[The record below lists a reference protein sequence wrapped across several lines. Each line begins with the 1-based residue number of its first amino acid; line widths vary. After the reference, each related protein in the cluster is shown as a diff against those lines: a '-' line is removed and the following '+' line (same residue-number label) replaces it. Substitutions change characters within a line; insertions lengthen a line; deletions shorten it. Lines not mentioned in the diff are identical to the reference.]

1 MAEFFSMGEYGFY
14 IWGSYLSALILIGAE
29 VALLVKRKNAL
40 KRQASSIAGKRSVDN
55 HSSDNTYE
63 ASS

>member
-1 MAEFFSMGEYGFY
+1 MAEFFSMGDYGFY
-14 IWGSYLSALILIGAE
+14 VWGSYLSALILIGAE
-29 VALLVKRKNAL
+29 VALLVRRKNAL
-40 KRQASSIAGKRSVDN
+40 KREASSITGTQSVDN